1 MKRASSCGAFICRRV
16 LLILAAALAIVAYAG
31 AYVLLAA
38 RDSGRARGA
47 GEYFHY
53 RDFPHSWEVYLFAP
67 AAFVEAMAIQINPRP
82 FLSNPSWA
90 DTQQRLVIRTPDNET
105 QLWFPPF
112 PKSKEENQHQP

>member
-1 MKRASSCGAFICRRV
+1 MKRVASCRAFIRRRV

-31 AYVLLAA
+31 AYLLLAT

-82 FLSNPSWA
+82 FLPNPSWA

-112 PKSKEENQHQP
+112 PKSKEETPQP

>member
-1 MKRASSCGAFICRRV
+1 MKRARV

-31 AYVLLAA
+31 AYVLLAT

-90 DTQQRLVIRTPDNET
+90 DTQQRLVIRTPGNET
-105 QLWFPPF
+105 RFWFPPF
-112 PKSKEENQHQP
+112 PKSKEENPRQP

>member
-1 MKRASSCGAFICRRV
+1 MKRTRV
-16 LLILAAALAIVAYAG
+16 VLILAAVLAAYVG
-31 AYVLLAA
+31 AYVLLAT

-53 RDFPHSWEVYLFAP
+53 RDFPHAWEVYAFAP

-90 DTQQRLVIRTPDNET
+90 DTPQRLVIRTPGNET
-105 QLWFPPF
+105 QLWFPSS
-112 PKSKEENQHQP
+112 PKGKEDDQRQP

>member
-1 MKRASSCGAFICRRV
+1 VKRARV
-16 LLILAAALAIVAYAG
+16 VLILAALAVVAYVG
-31 AYVLLAA
+31 TYVLLAT

-53 RDFPHSWEVYLFAP
+53 RDFPHAWEVCVFAP

-82 FLSNPSWA
+82 FLANPSWA
-90 DTQQRLVIRTPDNET
+90 DTQQRLVIRTPGNET

-112 PKSKEENQHQP
+112 PKSKEGNQRQP